1 MFRIAVIGLVL
12 SIILGA
18 QHAIAQSSV
27 AEKKRALIV
36 ELLEVTE
43 ASNVGIQVGTAML
56 KQLTPVFTKQF
67 GEEKGKRVSQIF
79 REKWAVVVKEN
90 VSEFLD
96 PLVAVYHQHY
106 TADEIRD
113 LVTFYRTPTG
123 RKTIALLPKIT
134 QASIS
139 AGQDFGKKI
148 TPIVIER
155 VKQRVATQGL
165 Q

>member
-79 REKWAVVVKEN
+79 REKWAVVVKEKD
-90 VSEFLD
+90 VVVVVEEGTIHVVVVED
-96 PLVAVYHQHY
+96 VEETIHVADAVAVV
-106 TADEIRD
+106 D
-113 LVTFYRTPTG
+113 
-123 RKTIALLPKIT
+123 
-134 QASIS
+134 
-139 AGQDFGKKI
+139 
-148 TPIVIER
+148 
-155 VKQRVATQGL
+155 VAV
-165 Q
+165 